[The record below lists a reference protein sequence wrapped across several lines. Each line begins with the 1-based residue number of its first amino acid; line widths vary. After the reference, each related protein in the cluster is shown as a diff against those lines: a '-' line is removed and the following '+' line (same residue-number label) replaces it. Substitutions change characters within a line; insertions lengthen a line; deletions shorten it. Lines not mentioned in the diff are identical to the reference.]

1 LLQFTSTVQ
10 VSKRIHSTL
19 DRLMSFEDS
28 EALTS
33 DESKNRL
40 ACESKSLGGKGKPT
54 IAAKSVMRGK
64 PREHSGNLYE
74 LVSCRLPVLGKS
86 SSAEKN
92 LCLWRDSSVC
102 KERRKED
109 RHSRSQNLLVKS

>member
-1 LLQFTSTVQ
+1 
-10 VSKRIHSTL
+10 
-19 DRLMSFEDS
+19 MSFEDS